1 MLLEGPRVLATA
13 AESGAEILFVL
24 RDSGASTLSSLSS
37 LTDRLFRSGTEVTD
51 VSPEAIK
58 EFAETDNPQGIL
70 GVAREPWADLPVDEA
85 RNSAPTPTRLLV
97 LDGVQDPGNA
107 GTLVRAAAG
116 LGVDRVFALDGTVDL
131 WSPKAVRA
139 SAGFGFSIPI
149 HQVDWTAARTWL
161 GNAEV
166 PLLVADAGGDDIRR
180 WSACPENRGSDH
192 WALLLGNETAGPRE
206 EALSVAAAR
215 LAIPLWPGVDSL
227 NVAVAGAILIWAL
240 GPAEELAQEQLQ

>member
-24 RDSGASTLSSLSS
+24 RESGASTLSS

-70 GVAREPWADLPVDEA
+70 GVAREPCADLPVA

-139 SAGFGFSIPI
+139 SAGFVFSIPI

-166 PLLVADAGGDDIRR
+166 PLLVADAGGDDIRK
-180 WSACPENRGSDH
+180 WNACPENRRSDH

-206 EALSVAAAR
+206 EVLSVAAGR

-240 GPAEELAQEQLQ
+240 GPAEELAHEQLQ